1 MKTQEKDFQ
10 YIRSPLYISLTHN
23 PKTVAGAVVESQFS
37 LQNSHFPKILC
48 FTQKIAGLFSFHC
61 KTLHIPNN
69 AFGKVVRRFHSHQS
83 LEQGTLQ
90 SGKLYFQ
97 SIPHLTYLF
106 KSGKARVIW
115 EGQDSPCKL
124 SLLCLKLQF
133 HWACKVKKG
142 QMVNKKF
149 VSF

>member
-1 MKTQEKDFQ
+1 MPSEKLSEDF
-10 YIRSPLYISLTHN
+10 THTN
-23 PKTVAGAVVESQFS
+23 LWSEK
-37 LQNSHFPKILC
+37 K
-48 FTQKIAGLFSFHC
+48 K
-61 KTLHIPNN
+61 K
-69 AFGKVVRRFHSHQS
+69 S

-97 SIPHLTYLF
+97 SIPHLTDLF
-106 KSGKARVIW
+106 KSGKTRVIW